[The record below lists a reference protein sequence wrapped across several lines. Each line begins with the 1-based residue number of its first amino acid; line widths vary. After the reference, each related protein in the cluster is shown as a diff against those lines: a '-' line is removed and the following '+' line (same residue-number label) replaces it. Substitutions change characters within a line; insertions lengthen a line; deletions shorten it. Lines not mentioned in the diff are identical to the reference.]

1 MVYAHDSGSC
11 GGNPLEVRLLFQ
23 ARMKPLGKVNCSWT
37 PGLAYAIGLIATDGC
52 LYNDGRHMSLT
63 SIDIDQ
69 IETFARI
76 LKLNN
81 KIGLKNSSYYPGN
94 NAFHFQFGDVIF
106 YRFLE
111 SIGLTPRK
119 SKTMPGLKIPTKYF
133 RDFLRGH
140 LDGDGSTYSY
150 YDPRWRSSFMLYTTF
165 LSASEEHLR
174 WLQKEIH
181 YGCSIKGKITF
192 GGKVFRLRFAK
203 NDSIVLYNFMYYSED
218 IPSLERKRL
227 KFAKSIEMAGLP
239 RKPV

>member
-1 MVYAHDSGSC
+1 
-11 GGNPLEVRLLFQ
+11 
-23 ARMKPLGKVNCSWT
+23 MKPLGKVNCNWT

-52 LYNDGRHMSLT
+52 LYNDGRHISLT

-81 KIGLKNSSYYPGN
+81 KVGLKNSSYYPGN
-94 NAFHFQFGDVIF
+94 NAYHFQFGDVIF

-119 SKTMPGLKIPTKYF
+119 SKTMPELKIPAVYF

-140 LDGDGSTYSY
+140 LDGDGSTHSY
-150 YDPRWRSSFMLYTTF
+150 YDPRWKSSFMLYTTF
-165 LSASEEHLR
+165 LSASEAHVR

-181 YGCSIKGKITF
+181 NSCGIKGKITF

-203 NDSIVLYNFMYYSED
+203 NDSIVLYKFMYYSEG
-218 IPSLERKRL
+218 IPSLERKRT
-227 KFAKSIEMAGLP
+227 KFAQAVTTASLSNKS
-239 RKPV
+239 V